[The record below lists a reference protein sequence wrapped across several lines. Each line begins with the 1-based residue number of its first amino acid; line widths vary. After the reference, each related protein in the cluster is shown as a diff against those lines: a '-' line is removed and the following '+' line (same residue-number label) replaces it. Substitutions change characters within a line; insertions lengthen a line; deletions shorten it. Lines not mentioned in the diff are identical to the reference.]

1 MSHFVTLRTRI
12 REKDRLLEALRDL
25 NFNFQEGL
33 NLTVNGYA
41 GEQEKAEI
49 VVDTSSNFQI
59 GLRLREQEY
68 EIIADWWGVES
79 RTPLRQEQFL
89 AQIGQRYA
97 YRVVLEQAREQ
108 YLVVEEEQTLESG
121 DIVLT
126 LSERE

>member
-1 MSHFVTLRTRI
+1 MSHFITLRTCI
-12 REKDRLLEALRDL
+12 REKDRLLEALHDL
-25 NFNFQEGL
+25 NFNFQEGQ
-33 NLTVNGYA
+33 NLAVSGYA

-49 VVDTSSNFQI
+49 VVDTGSNYQI
-59 GLRLREQEY
+59 GFRLREQEY
-68 EIIADWWGVES
+68 EVIADWWGVES
-79 RTPLRQEQFL
+79 RTPLRQDQFL
-89 AQIGQRYA
+89 SQIGQRYA